1 MGKNELPGDG
11 ATASAGA
18 PGAARLLV
26 FARPPVLGRV
36 KTRLAATLGPEAALA
51 IYRRLL
57 AITQQAVAAAA
68 VPATVWL
75 AEAPPA
81 GALADAV
88 AAAGALPEW
97 PGLPWRIQ
105 APALDLGERMAAAF
119 AAAFAEGATRVAV
132 IGTDCPG
139 LTAALLTQ
147 ALNGLAAHDVMI
159 GPAADGGYYLLAL
172 RQPCPAL
179 FQNIAWSSA
188 TVLAD
193 TLSLAAGL
201 GLSVG
206 LLPELHDV
214 DTAED
219 LAHWPG
225 WDEV

>member
-81 GALADAV
+81 GVLADTGT

-139 LTAALLTQ
+139 LTAEILTQ
-147 ALNGLAAHDVMI
+147 ALAGLAAYDVVL

-172 RQPCPAL
+172 RQPCLAL

-193 TLSLAAGL
+193 TLALAAGL
-201 GLSVG
+201 GLSVA
-206 LLPELHDV
+206 LLPTLHDV

-225 WDEV
+225 

>member
-1 MGKNELPGDG
+1 M
-11 ATASAGA
+11 ASAGA

-26 FARPPVLGRV
+26 FARPPVLGRI

-81 GALADAV
+81 GPLADANT
-88 AAAGALPEW
+88 AAALPEW

-119 AAAFAEGATRVAV
+119 AVTFAEGAGRVAV

-139 LTAALLTQ
+139 LTAEILMQ
-147 ALNGLAAHDVMI
+147 AINGLAAHDVMI

-172 RQPCPAL
+172 RRPCPEL

-188 TVLAD
+188 SVLAD
-193 TLSLAAGL
+193 TLALAAGL
-201 GLSVG
+201 GLLVG
-206 LLPELHDV
+206 LLPTLHDV
-214 DTAED
+214 DTADD
-219 LAHWPG
+219 LAHWERAPRAVKNKELG
-225 WDEV
+225 LTHR